1 MTADRETFVDDGET
15 DMLRIVDI
23 LVKNAFDGVLI
34 PDHAPHHAPRMAGPA
49 PWLSGMAYSMGYM
62 TAALQSRGAL

>member
-15 DMLRIVDI
+15 DMQRIVDI
-23 LVKNAFDGVLI
+23 LVKNEFDGVLI
-34 PDHAPHHAPRMAGPA
+34 PDHAPRMAGPA